1 MVESGIFYG
10 TIVDPLLNPLR
21 RRVTD
26 EIASGQKIIDVACG
40 TGAQLFDAAKGAT
53 QITGVDLSE
62 SMISYAKNKA
72 TKLGVS
78 NAEFLVADATHLS
91 QLKDKSFDV
100 AIMSLALHQFNPD
113 QYKSIIGELDRIAT
127 TIILVDYA
135 APLPQ
140 NFSGRGSRM
149 AEFFAGREHFK
160 NFNRFIRLGGL
171 NKILPAHNLKISKS
185 NYMAWGAFQMAIC
198 SGID

>member
-10 TIVDPLLNPLR
+10 TVVDPVLTPLR
-21 RRVTD
+21 KKVTD
-26 EIASGQKIIDVACG
+26 ELTPGQKIIDIACG
-40 TGAQLFDAAKGAT
+40 TGAQLFDIAKIAV

-62 SMISYAKNKA
+62 SMISYAKKKA
-72 TKLGVS
+72 KKLGIS
-78 NAEFLVADATHLS
+78 NAEFIVADAAHLP
-91 QLKDKSFDV
+91 QFKNKSFDT